1 MSEYLSR
8 VDFVWPWVWLLLLL
22 PLVGRFFMAKARPLK
37 EYVRV
42 PFLPALIHEIQPNS
56 QPVRSGKLAAVAF
69 LAGVGAAGLR
79 HGASGMAY
87 PAAAY

>member
-37 EYVRV
+37 E
-42 PFLPALIHEIQPNS
+42 
-56 QPVRSGKLAAVAF
+56 
-69 LAGVGAAGLR
+69 
-79 HGASGMAY
+79 
-87 PAAAY
+87 

>member
-42 PFLPALIHEIQPNS
+42 PFLPC
-56 QPVRSGKLAAVAF
+56 
-69 LAGVGAAGLR
+69 
-79 HGASGMAY
+79 AY
-87 PAAAY
+87 PRDPAQQPACAQR